1 MTSDV
6 TALAPTGSVG
16 LDLLSLVA
24 LTAIVIIG
32 LPHGAFDGAVAL
44 ALGYGKTL
52 KSMLGFVVTYVAI
65 SLFVVLFWLA
75 FPVLALLLFLAI
87 SAVHFGIGDSLPGAF
102 ILRGI
107 QSLAHGGLVV
117 VGVSLMHRPEVDPI
131 FAHLVAGET
140 SLLWAVL
147 SIAAYGLAVILMGY
161 AVLACRHP
169 KLRLRFGELAG
180 LALAYYLLPPL
191 VGFALY
197 FCVVHSV
204 RHVRHLWNDLR
215 DSAYERRR
223 MLPLAVLFTGASW
236 LAGTITL
243 WLMPTTT
250 ETLDGA
256 ILRVVFIG
264 LAALTV
270 PHMML
275 VDGLFRRLPQNPDN
289 AVDSEIT

>member
-180 LALAYYLLPPL
+180 LALASYLLPPL

-275 VDGLFRRLPQNPDN
+275 VDGLFRRLPQKPNN

>member
-1 MTSDV
+1 MTSNF

-24 LTAIVIIG
+24 LAAIVIIG

-65 SLFVVLFWLA
+65 SLLVVLFWLA

-87 SAVHFGIGDSLPGAF
+87 SAVHFGIGDSLSGAF
-102 ILRGI
+102 LQRGI
-107 QSLAHGGLVV
+107 QSLSHGGLVV

-131 FAHLVAGET
+131 FAHLVAGKT

-161 AVLACRHP
+161 AVLAYRHP

-180 LALAYYLLPPL
+180 LALVYYLLPPL

-215 DSAYERRR
+215 YNAYGHRR

-236 LAGTITL
+236 LAGAITL
-243 WLMPTTT
+243 WLMPTA

>member
-52 KSMLGFVVTYVAI
+52 KSMLGFVVTYVSI

-161 AVLACRHP
+161 AVLAYRHP

-180 LALAYYLLPPL
+180 LALVYYLLPPL

-215 DSAYERRR
+215 DSAYGGRR
-223 MLPLAVLFTGASW
+223 MLPLAVLFTVASW
-236 LAGTITL
+236 LAATVTL
-243 WLMPTTT
+243 GLIPAT
-250 ETLDGA
+250 ETPDGA

-270 PHMML
+270 PHMVL
-275 VDGLFRRLPQNPDN
+275 VDGFFRRLPQNSDN
-289 AVDSEIT
+289 TADSGIA

>member
-1 MTSDV
+1 MTSNF

-24 LTAIVIIG
+24 LAAIVLIG

-65 SLFVVLFWLA
+65 SLLVVLFWLA

-87 SAVHFGIGDSLPGAF
+87 SAVHFGIGDSLSGAF
-102 ILRGI
+102 LQRGI
-107 QSLAHGGLVV
+107 QSLSHGGLVV

-147 SIAAYGLAVILMGY
+147 SIAAYGLVVILMGY

-180 LALAYYLLPPL
+180 LALVYYLLPPL

-215 DSAYERRR
+215 DSAYGRRR

-236 LAGTITL
+236 LAGAITL
-243 WLMPTTT
+243 WLMPTA
-250 ETLDGA
+250 ETLDGD

>member
-1 MTSDV
+1 MTSNF

-24 LTAIVIIG
+24 LAAIVLIG

-65 SLFVVLFWLA
+65 SLLVVLFWLA

-87 SAVHFGIGDSLPGAF
+87 SAVHFGIGDSLSGAF
-102 ILRGI
+102 LQRGI
-107 QSLAHGGLVV
+107 QSLSHGGLVV

-161 AVLACRHP
+161 AVLAYRHP

-180 LALAYYLLPPL
+180 LALVYYLLPPL

-215 DSAYERRR
+215 YNAYGHRR

-236 LAGTITL
+236 LAGAITL
-243 WLMPTTT
+243 WLMPTA

>member
-1 MTSDV
+1 MTSDL
-6 TALAPTGSVG
+6 TALALTGSVG
-16 LDLLSLVA
+16 FDLLSLVA
-24 LTAIVIIG
+24 LAAIVIIG

-52 KSMLGFVVTYVAI
+52 KSMLGFAVTYVAI
-65 SLFVVLFWLA
+65 SLLVVLFWLA

-87 SAVHFGIGDSLPGAF
+87 SAVHFGIGDSQSGAF
-102 ILRGI
+102 LTRGI

-147 SIAAYGLAVILMGY
+147 SVAAYGLAVILLAY
-161 AVLACRHP
+161 AVLAYRYP

-180 LALAYYLLPPL
+180 LALAYFLLPPL

-215 DSAYERRR
+215 DSAYGRRR
-223 MLPLAVLFTGASW
+223 MLPLAVLFTVASW
-236 LAGTITL
+236 LAAAITL
-243 WLMPTTT
+243 WLMPTA

-270 PHMML
+270 PHMIL

-289 AVDSEIT
+289 AADGGIT

>member
-52 KSMLGFVVTYVAI
+52 KSMLGFVVTYVSI

-161 AVLACRHP
+161 AVLAYRHP

-180 LALAYYLLPPL
+180 LALVYYLLPPL

-215 DSAYERRR
+215 DSAHERRR

-270 PHMML
+270 PHMIL

-289 AVDSEIT
+289 AADNGIT

>member
-1 MTSDV
+1 MTLD
-6 TALAPTGSVG
+6 LIDLELTGSVG
-16 LDLLSLVA
+16 FDLLSLVA
-24 LTAIVIIG
+24 LAAIVIIG

-52 KSMLGFVVTYVAI
+52 KSMVGFVVTYVAI
-65 SLFVVLFWLA
+65 SLLVVLFWLT
-75 FPVLALLLFLAI
+75 FPVIALLLFLAI
-87 SAVHFGIGDSLPGAF
+87 SAVHFGIGDSQSGAF
-102 ILRGI
+102 LQRVI

-131 FAHLVAGET
+131 FAHLVSGET
-140 SLLWAVL
+140 SMLWAAL
-147 SIAAYGLAVILMGY
+147 SIVAYGLAAIFVAY
-161 AVLACRHP
+161 AVLAYRHP

-215 DSAYERRR
+215 DSAYGRRR
-223 MLPLAVLFTGASW
+223 MLPLAVLFTVASW
-236 LAGTITL
+236 LAAAITL
-243 WLMPTTT
+243 WLMPTA

-270 PHMML
+270 PHMIL

-289 AVDSEIT
+289 AADDGIT

>member
-1 MTSDV
+1 MTSNL
-6 TALAPTGSVG
+6 TALALTGSVG
-16 LDLLSLVA
+16 FDLLSLVA
-24 LTAIVIIG
+24 LAAIVIIG

-52 KSMLGFVVTYVAI
+52 KSMLGFAVTYVAI
-65 SLFVVLFWLA
+65 SLLVVLFWLA

-87 SAVHFGIGDSLPGAF
+87 SAVHFGIGDSQSGAF
-102 ILRGI
+102 LHRGI

-140 SLLWAVL
+140 SLLWAAL
-147 SIAAYGLAVILMGY
+147 SIAAYGLAAILLAY
-161 AVLACRHP
+161 AVLAYQHP

-204 RHVRHLWNDLR
+204 RHVRHLWNDLH
-215 DSAYERRR
+215 DSTYGARR
-223 MLPLAVLFTGASW
+223 MLPLAVLFTVATW
-236 LAGTITL
+236 LAAAVTL
-243 WLMPTTT
+243 WLMPTA

-270 PHMML
+270 PHMIL

-289 AVDSEIT
+289 TADSGIT

>member
-161 AVLACRHP
+161 AVLAYRHP

-180 LALAYYLLPPL
+180 LALVYYLLPPL

-215 DSAYERRR
+215 YNAYGHRR

-236 LAGTITL
+236 LAGAITL
-243 WLMPTTT
+243 WLMPTA

-275 VDGLFRRLPQNPDN
+275 VDGLFRRLPQKPNN

>member
-1 MTSDV
+1 MTSGL
-6 TALAPTGSVG
+6 TALALTGSVG
-16 LDLLSLVA
+16 FDLLSIVA
-24 LTAIVIIG
+24 LAAIVIIG

-65 SLFVVLFWLA
+65 SLLVVLFWLA
-75 FPVLALLLFLAI
+75 YPMLALLLFLAI
-87 SAVHFGIGDSLPGAF
+87 SALHFGIGDSQSGVFLQ
-102 ILRGI
+102 RGI

-117 VGVSLMHRPEVDPI
+117 VGISLMHRPEVDPI

-140 SLLWAVL
+140 SFLWAVL
-147 SIAAYGLAVILMGY
+147 SIVAYGLVVILLAY
-161 AVLACRHP
+161 AVLAYRHP

-204 RHVRHLWNDLR
+204 RHLRHLWNNLR
-215 DSAYERRR
+215 DSAYGGSR
-223 MLPLAVLFTGASW
+223 MLPLAMLFTVASW
-236 LAGTITL
+236 LAGAITL
-243 WLMPTTT
+243 WLMPIA

-256 ILRVVFIG
+256 ILKVVFIG

-270 PHMML
+270 PHMIL
-275 VDGLFRRLPQNPDN
+275 VDGLFRRLPQNPEN
-289 AVDSEIT
+289 AADSGIT